1 MFVLTR
7 LWSWLRVFVSVG
19 TWLGFSLSGGIGLS
33 GLNGVVKQIPEAVFP
48 ESDVVWIVQFLGNI
62 YFIKALD

>member
-1 MFVLTR
+1 MLV
-7 LWSWLRVFVSVG
+7 RVR
-19 TWLGFSLSGGIGLS
+19 TWLGFSLCGGVGLS

-48 ESDVVWIVQFLGNI
+48 SSDVVWIVQLLGNI